1 MTQQPTPIAD
11 ADATIDHDR
20 LFKTLLTTFFVDFV
34 ALFLPEVNAKLEP
47 DSLEFLSQEIFTDI
61 HSGEKHIVDVLVKV
75 RLAGEETCLLIHV
88 ENQASS
94 KAEFALRMFT
104 YFARLHEKYGLPI
117 YPVAVFSFDAPKRAE
132 PNKYVVNVPGL
143 RVLDFRFRAIQ
154 LNRLPWRRFMKQAN
168 PVAVALMTK
177 MKVAPSDQK
186 RVKLQCLRLLLT
198 LKLDPAKS
206 DLIFLFMET
215 YLRLNTTDEQWYQ
228 REVNALSTAEKE
240 QTMELMSSV
249 GREAWRK
256 GLEEGRQAGLQ
267 AGLQEGRQEGLQAG
281 VMTVVSRILQRKFGS
296 VPPALQQRV
305 QTLSAANAEAL
316 AEELVGN
323 ITLADVEAWL
333 DRLP

>member
-1 MTQQPTPIAD
+1 MTIAANTISD
-11 ADATIDHDR
+11 APSIDHDR

-34 ALFLPEVNAKLEP
+34 ALFLPEVAARMEAG
-47 DSLEFLSQEIFTDI
+47 SVEFLEQELFTDI

-117 YPVAVFSFDAPKRAE
+117 LPVALLSFDMPQRAE
-132 PNKYVVNVPGL
+132 PNKYVVEVPGL

-154 LNRLPWRRFMKQAN
+154 LNRLPWRRFVNQAN
-168 PVAVALMTK
+168 PVAVALMAK
-177 MKVAPSDQK
+177 MKIAPPDQK

-198 LKLDPAKS
+198 LQLDPAKS

-215 YLRLNTTDEQWYQ
+215 YLRLNAGDEQWYQ
-228 REVNALSTAEKE
+228 RQVAAMPTTEKE
-240 QTMELMSSV
+240 QTMELISSYRRQ
-249 GREAWRK
+249 GRE
-256 GLEEGRQAGLQ
+256 
-267 AGLQEGRQEGLQAG
+267 EGRQEGVL
-281 VMTVVSRILQRKFGS
+281 TVVSRMLLRKFGS

-305 QTLSAANAEAL
+305 QALSATDAQVL
-316 AEELVGN
+316 AEELTSN

-333 DRLP
+333 NRINQ

>member
-1 MTQQPTPIAD
+1 M
-11 ADATIDHDR
+11 
-20 LFKTLLTTFFVDFV
+20 
-34 ALFLPEVNAKLEP
+34 
-47 DSLEFLSQEIFTDI
+47 
-61 HSGEKHIVDVLVKV
+61 
-75 RLAGEETCLLIHV
+75 
-88 ENQASS
+88 
-94 KAEFALRMFT
+94 
-104 YFARLHEKYGLPI
+104 PI

-132 PNKYVVNVPGL
+132 PNKYVMNVPGL

-177 MKVAPSDQK
+177 MKIAPSDQK

-228 REVNALSTAEKE
+228 RAVDTLSTTEKE

-267 AGLQEGRQEGLQAG
+267 TGLQEGRQVGIQEGRQVGIQEGRQEGLQAG
-281 VMTVVSRILQRKFGS
+281 VTTVVSRILQRKFGS
-296 VPPALQQRV
+296 VPPALLQRV
-305 QTLSAANAEAL
+305 QTLSVANAEAL
-316 AEELVGN
+316 AEELLGN